1 MSLIIYLDKK
11 SFSFGGK
18 IMTKYNPFDNFVAV
32 MDKAAGVMGISEEDY
47 LTFKY
52 PERELKVALPVR
64 MDDGSLKV
72 FEGFR
77 IQHSTLRGPAKGGV
91 RYHQNVNVDEVRA
104 LSAWMTF
111 KCAVAAIPYGGG
123 KGGIVC
129 RPREMSKGELER
141 LTRTYIDKISAII
154 SPYTDIPAPDVGTNA
169 QTMDWMVDEYSKLK
183 GESVY
188 GIVTGKSIEIG
199 GSKGRNEATGRGV
212 CFVTLEM
219 MKKYNMKP
227 EDCKIVIQGMGNV
240 GSISAK
246 LLAEEGA
253 KIVAVSDVSG
263 AIYNENGLDIAGIY
277 KYLDSGKNLLDGY
290 TGDCKRITNA
300 ELLELPCDI
309 LIPAA
314 LENQITAE
322 NADRIKAKIVIEAA
336 NGPTSVEADEI
347 LNKKGVKV
355 IPDIL
360 SNSGGVI
367 VSYFEW
373 VQNLQNFYWEE
384 DDVNAKLKRQIVG
397 AFNDVFDA
405 REKYDCTFRVAAYI
419 VALNRLVT
427 AKKLRG

>member
-1 MSLIIYLDKK
+1 
-11 SFSFGGK
+11 
-18 IMTKYNPFDNFVAV
+18 MTKYNPFDNFVAV

-154 SPYTDIPAPDVGTNA
+154 SPNTDIPAPDVGTNA

-246 LLAEEGA
+246 LLDEEGA
-253 KIVAVSDVSG
+253 KIIAVSDVSC
-263 AIYNENGLDIAGIY
+263 AIYNENGLDIAEIY

-355 IPDIL
+355 LPDIL

>member
-1 MSLIIYLDKK
+1 
-11 SFSFGGK
+11 
-18 IMTKYNPFDNFVAV
+18 MTKYNPFDNFVAV

-154 SPYTDIPAPDVGTNA
+154 SPNTDIPAPDVGTNA

-246 LLAEEGA
+246 LLSEEGA
-253 KIVAVSDVSG
+253 KIIAVSDVSC

-355 IPDIL
+355 LPDIL

>member
-1 MSLIIYLDKK
+1 MA
-11 SFSFGGK
+11 
-18 IMTKYNPFDNFVAV
+18 KYNPFDNFVAV

-154 SPYTDIPAPDVGTNA
+154 SPNTDIPAPDVGTNA

-253 KIVAVSDVSG
+253 KIIAVSDVSC

-300 ELLELPCDI
+300 ELLELHCDI

-355 IPDIL
+355 LPDIL

>member
-1 MSLIIYLDKK
+1 MA
-11 SFSFGGK
+11 
-18 IMTKYNPFDNFVAV
+18 KYNPFDNFVAV

-77 IQHSTLRGPAKGGV
+77 IHHSTLRGPAKGGV

-154 SPYTDIPAPDVGTNA
+154 SPNTDIPAPDVGTNA

-253 KIVAVSDVSG
+253 KIIAVSDVSC

-355 IPDIL
+355 LPDIL

-384 DDVNAKLKRQIVG
+384 VDVNAKLKRQIVG

>member
-1 MSLIIYLDKK
+1 MA
-11 SFSFGGK
+11 
-18 IMTKYNPFDNFVAV
+18 KYNPFDNFVAV

-52 PERELKVALPVR
+52 PERELKVALLVR

-154 SPYTDIPAPDVGTNA
+154 SPNTDIPAPDVGTNA

-253 KIVAVSDVSG
+253 KIIAVSDVSC

-355 IPDIL
+355 LPDIL

>member
-1 MSLIIYLDKK
+1 
-11 SFSFGGK
+11 
-18 IMTKYNPFDNFVAV
+18 MTKYNPFDNFVAV

-154 SPYTDIPAPDVGTNA
+154 SPNTDIPAPDVGTNA

-253 KIVAVSDVSG
+253 KIIAVSDVSC
-263 AIYNENGLDIAGIY
+263 AIYNENGLDISGIY

-355 IPDIL
+355 LPDIL

>member
-1 MSLIIYLDKK
+1 MA
-11 SFSFGGK
+11 
-18 IMTKYNPFDNFVAV
+18 KYNPFDNFVAV

-52 PERELKVALPVR
+52 PERELKVALPVC

-129 RPREMSKGELER
+129 RPREMSKSELER

-154 SPYTDIPAPDVGTNA
+154 SPNTDIPAPDVGTNA

-227 EDCKIVIQGMGNV
+227 EDCRIVIQGMGNV

-253 KIVAVSDVSG
+253 KIIAVSDVSC

-355 IPDIL
+355 LPDIL

>member
-1 MSLIIYLDKK
+1 MA
-11 SFSFGGK
+11 
-18 IMTKYNPFDNFVAV
+18 KYNPFDNFVAV

-154 SPYTDIPAPDVGTNA
+154 SPNTDIPAPDVGTNA

-253 KIVAVSDVSG
+253 KIIAVSDVSC

-336 NGPTSVEADEI
+336 NGPTTVEADEI

-355 IPDIL
+355 LPDIL

>member
-1 MSLIIYLDKK
+1 
-11 SFSFGGK
+11 
-18 IMTKYNPFDNFVAV
+18 MTKYNPFDNFVAV

-154 SPYTDIPAPDVGTNA
+154 SPHTDIPAPDVGTNA

-253 KIVAVSDVSG
+253 KIIAVSDVSC

-355 IPDIL
+355 LPDIL

>member
-1 MSLIIYLDKK
+1 
-11 SFSFGGK
+11 
-18 IMTKYNPFDNFVAV
+18 MTKYNPFDNFVAV

-246 LLAEEGA
+246 LLAEDGA
-253 KIVAVSDVSG
+253 KIIAVSDVSC

-355 IPDIL
+355 LPDIL

-427 AKKLRG
+427 TKKLRG

>member
-1 MSLIIYLDKK
+1 MA
-11 SFSFGGK
+11 
-18 IMTKYNPFDNFVAV
+18 KYNPFDNFVAV

-154 SPYTDIPAPDVGTNA
+154 SPNTDIPAPDVGTNA

-219 MKKYNMKP
+219 IKKYNMKP

-253 KIVAVSDVSG
+253 KIIAVSDVSC

-355 IPDIL
+355 LPDIL

>member
-1 MSLIIYLDKK
+1 
-11 SFSFGGK
+11 
-18 IMTKYNPFDNFVAV
+18 MTKYNPFDNFVAV

-154 SPYTDIPAPDVGTNA
+154 SPNTDIPAPDVGTNA

-253 KIVAVSDVSG
+253 KIIAVSDVSC

-347 LNKKGVKV
+347 LNKRGVKV
-355 IPDIL
+355 LPDIL

>member
-1 MSLIIYLDKK
+1 
-11 SFSFGGK
+11 
-18 IMTKYNPFDNFVAV
+18 MTKYNPFDNFVAV

-154 SPYTDIPAPDVGTNA
+154 SPNTDIPAPDVGTNA
-169 QTMDWMVDEYSKLK
+169 QTMNWMVDEYSKLK

-253 KIVAVSDVSG
+253 KIIAVSDVSC

-355 IPDIL
+355 LPDIL

>member
-1 MSLIIYLDKK
+1 MA
-11 SFSFGGK
+11 
-18 IMTKYNPFDNFVAV
+18 KYNPFDNFVAV

-154 SPYTDIPAPDVGTNA
+154 SPNTDIPAPDVGTNA

-246 LLAEEGA
+246 LLDEEGA
-253 KIVAVSDVSG
+253 KIIAVSDVSC

-355 IPDIL
+355 LPDIL

-405 REKYDCTFRVAAYI
+405 REKYDCTFRIAAYI

>member
-1 MSLIIYLDKK
+1 
-11 SFSFGGK
+11 
-18 IMTKYNPFDNFVAV
+18 MTKYNPFDNFVAV

-154 SPYTDIPAPDVGTNA
+154 SPNIDIPAPDVGTNA

-253 KIVAVSDVSG
+253 KIVAVSDVSC

-355 IPDIL
+355 LPDIL

>member
-1 MSLIIYLDKK
+1 
-11 SFSFGGK
+11 
-18 IMTKYNPFDNFVAV
+18 MTKYNPFDNFVAV

-154 SPYTDIPAPDVGTNA
+154 SPNTDIPAPDVGTNA

-253 KIVAVSDVSG
+253 KIIAVSDVSC

-277 KYLDSGKNLLDGY
+277 KYLDSGKNLLDDY

-309 LIPAA
+309 LIPAP

-355 IPDIL
+355 LPDIL

-405 REKYDCTFRVAAYI
+405 REKYNCTFRVAAYI

>member
-1 MSLIIYLDKK
+1 
-11 SFSFGGK
+11 
-18 IMTKYNPFDNFVAV
+18 MTKYNPFDNFVAV

-253 KIVAVSDVSG
+253 KIITVSDVSC

-355 IPDIL
+355 LPDIL

>member
-1 MSLIIYLDKK
+1 
-11 SFSFGGK
+11 
-18 IMTKYNPFDNFVAV
+18 MTKYNPFDNFVAV

-154 SPYTDIPAPDVGTNA
+154 SPNTDIPAPDVGTNA

-253 KIVAVSDVSG
+253 KIVAVSDVSC

-300 ELLELPCDI
+300 ELLELPCDF

-355 IPDIL
+355 LPDIL

>member
-1 MSLIIYLDKK
+1 MA
-11 SFSFGGK
+11 
-18 IMTKYNPFDNFVAV
+18 KYNPFDNFVAV

-129 RPREMSKGELER
+129 RPREMSKSELER

-154 SPYTDIPAPDVGTNA
+154 SPNTDIPAPDVGTNA

-253 KIVAVSDVSG
+253 KIIAVSDVSC

-355 IPDIL
+355 LPDIL

>member
-1 MSLIIYLDKK
+1 
-11 SFSFGGK
+11 
-18 IMTKYNPFDNFVAV
+18 MTKYNPFDNFVAV

-154 SPYTDIPAPDVGTNA
+154 SPNTDIPAPDVGTNA

-253 KIVAVSDVSG
+253 KIIAVSDVSC

-355 IPDIL
+355 LPDIL

-373 VQNLQNFYWEE
+373 VQNLQNFYWQE

>member
-1 MSLIIYLDKK
+1 
-11 SFSFGGK
+11 
-18 IMTKYNPFDNFVAV
+18 MTKYNPFDNFVAV

-154 SPYTDIPAPDVGTNA
+154 SPNTDIPAPDVGTNA

-246 LLAEEGA
+246 LLEEEGA
-253 KIVAVSDVSG
+253 KIIAVSDVSC
-263 AIYNENGLDIAGIY
+263 AIYNENGLDISGIY
-277 KYLDSGKNLLDGY
+277 KYLDSGKNLLEGY

-355 IPDIL
+355 LPDIL

>member
-1 MSLIIYLDKK
+1 MA
-11 SFSFGGK
+11 
-18 IMTKYNPFDNFVAV
+18 KYNPFDNFVAV

-246 LLAEEGA
+246 LLDEEGA
-253 KIVAVSDVSG
+253 KIIAVSDVSC

-355 IPDIL
+355 LPDIL

>member
-1 MSLIIYLDKK
+1 
-11 SFSFGGK
+11 
-18 IMTKYNPFDNFVAV
+18 MTKYNPFDNFVAV

-91 RYHQNVNVDEVRA
+91 RYHQNVNIDEVRA

-154 SPYTDIPAPDVGTNA
+154 SPNTDIPAPDVGTNA

-253 KIVAVSDVSG
+253 KIIAVSDVSC

-355 IPDIL
+355 LPDIL

>member
-1 MSLIIYLDKK
+1 MA
-11 SFSFGGK
+11 
-18 IMTKYNPFDNFVAV
+18 KYNPFDNFVAV

-154 SPYTDIPAPDVGTNA
+154 SPNTDIPAPDVGTNA

-253 KIVAVSDVSG
+253 KIIAVSDVSC

-355 IPDIL
+355 LPDIL

-384 DDVNAKLKRQIVG
+384 VDVNAKLKRQIVG

>member
-1 MSLIIYLDKK
+1 
-11 SFSFGGK
+11 
-18 IMTKYNPFDNFVAV
+18 MTKYNPFDNFVAV

-52 PERELKVALPVR
+52 PERELKVARPVR
-64 MDDGSLKV
+64 MEDGSLKV

-154 SPYTDIPAPDVGTNA
+154 SPNTDIPAPDVGTNA

-253 KIVAVSDVSG
+253 KIIAVSDVSC
-263 AIYNENGLDIAGIY
+263 AIYNENGLDISGIY

-355 IPDIL
+355 LPDIL

>member
-1 MSLIIYLDKK
+1 
-11 SFSFGGK
+11 
-18 IMTKYNPFDNFVAV
+18 MTKYNLFDNFVTV

-154 SPYTDIPAPDVGTNA
+154 SPNTDIPAPDVGTNA

-246 LLAEEGA
+246 LLDEEGA
-253 KIVAVSDVSG
+253 KIIAVSDVSC

-355 IPDIL
+355 LPDIL

>member
-1 MSLIIYLDKK
+1 
-11 SFSFGGK
+11 
-18 IMTKYNPFDNFVAV
+18 MTKYNPFDNFVAV

-141 LTRTYIDKISAII
+141 LTRTYIDKISTII
-154 SPYTDIPAPDVGTNA
+154 SPNTDIPAPDVGTNA

-253 KIVAVSDVSG
+253 KIIAVSDVSC

-355 IPDIL
+355 LPDIL

>member
-1 MSLIIYLDKK
+1 
-11 SFSFGGK
+11 
-18 IMTKYNPFDNFVAV
+18 MTKYNPFDNFVAV
-32 MDKAAGVMGISEEDY
+32 MDKAAGVMGINEEDY

-111 KCAVAAIPYGGG
+111 KCAAAAIPYGGG

-154 SPYTDIPAPDVGTNA
+154 SPNTDIPAPDVGTNA

-253 KIVAVSDVSG
+253 KIIAVSDVSC

-355 IPDIL
+355 LPDIL

>member
-1 MSLIIYLDKK
+1 
-11 SFSFGGK
+11 
-18 IMTKYNPFDNFVAV
+18 MTKYNPFDNFVAV

-219 MKKYNMKP
+219 MKKYNIKP

-253 KIVAVSDVSG
+253 KIIAVSDVSC

-355 IPDIL
+355 LPDIL

>member
-1 MSLIIYLDKK
+1 
-11 SFSFGGK
+11 
-18 IMTKYNPFDNFVAV
+18 MTKYNPFDNFVAV

-154 SPYTDIPAPDVGTNA
+154 SPNTDIPAPDVGTNA

-199 GSKGRNEATGRGV
+199 GSKSRNEATGRGV

-253 KIVAVSDVSG
+253 KIIAVSDVSC
-263 AIYNENGLDIAGIY
+263 AIYNENGLDISGIY

-355 IPDIL
+355 LPDIL

>member
-1 MSLIIYLDKK
+1 
-11 SFSFGGK
+11 
-18 IMTKYNPFDNFVAV
+18 MTKYNPFDNFVAV

-154 SPYTDIPAPDVGTNA
+154 SPNTDIPAPDVGTNA

-253 KIVAVSDVSG
+253 KIIAVSDVSC
-263 AIYNENGLDIAGIY
+263 AIYNENGLDISGIY

-322 NADRIKAKIVIEAA
+322 NADRVKAKIVIEAA

-355 IPDIL
+355 LPDIL

>member
-1 MSLIIYLDKK
+1 MA
-11 SFSFGGK
+11 
-18 IMTKYNPFDNFVAV
+18 KYNPFDNFVAV

-154 SPYTDIPAPDVGTNA
+154 SPNTDIPAPDVGTNA

-253 KIVAVSDVSG
+253 KIVAVSDVSC

-355 IPDIL
+355 LPDIL

-384 DDVNAKLKRQIVG
+384 DDVNTKLKRQIVG

>member
-1 MSLIIYLDKK
+1 
-11 SFSFGGK
+11 
-18 IMTKYNPFDNFVAV
+18 MTKYNPFDNFVAV

-154 SPYTDIPAPDVGTNA
+154 SPNTDIPAPDVGTNA

-253 KIVAVSDVSG
+253 KIIAVSDVSC

-300 ELLELPCDI
+300 ELLEPPCDI

-355 IPDIL
+355 LPDIL

>member
-1 MSLIIYLDKK
+1 
-11 SFSFGGK
+11 
-18 IMTKYNPFDNFVAV
+18 MTKYNPFDNFVAV

-123 KGGIVC
+123 KGGIIC

-154 SPYTDIPAPDVGTNA
+154 SPNTDIPAPDVGTNA

-227 EDCKIVIQGMGNV
+227 ADCKIVIQGMGNV

-246 LLAEEGA
+246 LLEEEGA
-253 KIVAVSDVSG
+253 KIIAVSDVSC

-355 IPDIL
+355 LPDIL

>member
-1 MSLIIYLDKK
+1 MA
-11 SFSFGGK
+11 
-18 IMTKYNPFDNFVAV
+18 KYNPFDNFVAV
-32 MDKAAGVMGISEEDY
+32 MDKAAGVMGINEEDY

-154 SPYTDIPAPDVGTNA
+154 SPNTDIPAPDVGTNA

-253 KIVAVSDVSG
+253 KIVAVSDVSC

-355 IPDIL
+355 LPDIL

>member
-1 MSLIIYLDKK
+1 
-11 SFSFGGK
+11 
-18 IMTKYNPFDNFVAV
+18 MTKYNPFDNFVAV

-154 SPYTDIPAPDVGTNA
+154 SPNTDIPAPDVGTNA

-227 EDCKIVIQGMGNV
+227 DDCKIVIQGMGNV

-246 LLAEEGA
+246 LLDEEGA
-253 KIVAVSDVSG
+253 KIIAVSDVSC

-355 IPDIL
+355 LPDIL

>member
-1 MSLIIYLDKK
+1 
-11 SFSFGGK
+11 
-18 IMTKYNPFDNFVAV
+18 MTKYNPFDNFVAV
-32 MDKAAGVMGISEEDY
+32 MDKAAGVMGINEEDY

-154 SPYTDIPAPDVGTNA
+154 SPNTDIPAPDVGTNA

-253 KIVAVSDVSG
+253 KIVAVSDVSC

-355 IPDIL
+355 LPDIL

>member
-1 MSLIIYLDKK
+1 
-11 SFSFGGK
+11 
-18 IMTKYNPFDNFVAV
+18 MTKYNPFDNFVAV

-154 SPYTDIPAPDVGTNA
+154 SPNTDIPAPDVGTNA

-188 GIVTGKSIEIG
+188 SIVTGKSIEIG

-253 KIVAVSDVSG
+253 KIIAVSDVSC

-355 IPDIL
+355 LPDIL

-384 DDVNAKLKRQIVG
+384 DDVNAKLKRQIVS

>member
-1 MSLIIYLDKK
+1 
-11 SFSFGGK
+11 
-18 IMTKYNPFDNFVAV
+18 MTKYNPFDNFVAV

-154 SPYTDIPAPDVGTNA
+154 SPNTDIPAPDVGTNA

-227 EDCKIVIQGMGNV
+227 EECKIVIQGMGNV

-246 LLAEEGA
+246 LLEEEGA
-253 KIVAVSDVSG
+253 NIIAVSDVSC

-355 IPDIL
+355 LPDIL

>member
-1 MSLIIYLDKK
+1 
-11 SFSFGGK
+11 
-18 IMTKYNPFDNFVAV
+18 MTKYNPFDNFVAV

-154 SPYTDIPAPDVGTNA
+154 SPNPDIPAPDVGTNA

-253 KIVAVSDVSG
+253 KIIAVSDVSC
-263 AIYNENGLDIAGIY
+263 AIYNENGLDISGIY

-355 IPDIL
+355 LPDIL